1 MQGKQEWVISGQV
14 ANSWTGSRVANILD
28 YTKTLLYIE
37 NVGKTSGVGSGAIY
51 SVEASANRDDSII
64 NWYTLISGV
73 QINSGESRVHK
84 ILGDPWDSVRFKT
97 ISAGSGYEPDVKAY
111 INRSP

>member
-1 MQGKQEWVISGQV
+1 MQGKKEWVISGQV
-14 ANSWTGSRVANILD
+14 ANTFTGSRVANVLD
-28 YTKTLLYIE
+28 YTNVLLYIE
-37 NVGKTSGVGSGAIY
+37 NVGKSSGVASGAIY
-51 SVEASANRDDSII
+51 SVEAHANREDTLV

-73 QINSGESRVHK
+73 QINSGDSRVHK

-97 ISAGSGYEPDVKAY
+97 VSASSGYEPDVKAY